1 MTSSTNPI
9 APPAPA
15 DATKDSEEDSSSATS
30 NAVLEAS
37 KPPDKVEIAEEG
49 VGAAAVTTDKDTAMA
64 TAVVAATATATAA
77 DDPMEEDPVGPA
89 TVFCIRLKQPRSNLL
104 HKMSVPELC
113 RNFR

>member
-1 MTSSTNPI
+1 MTTNPI
-9 APPAPA
+9 PPPAPA

-30 NAVLEAS
+30 NAALLEAS
-37 KPPDKVEIAEEG
+37 KSPDKVEIADDG
-49 VGAAAVTTDKDTAMA
+49 VGAAAVTTDKETAMA
-64 TAVVAATATATAA
+64 TAVVAAAGGGA

-89 TVFCIRLKQPRSNLL
+89 TVFCIKLKQPRSNLQ